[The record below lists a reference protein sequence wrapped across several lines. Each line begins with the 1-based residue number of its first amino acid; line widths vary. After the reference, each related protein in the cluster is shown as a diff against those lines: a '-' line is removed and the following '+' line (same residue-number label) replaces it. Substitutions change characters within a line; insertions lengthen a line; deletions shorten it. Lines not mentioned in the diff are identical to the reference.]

1 MIGGTKMTA
10 EGFTAATVYVPSEG
24 AMMVAQKGIGELLP
38 EYAEMG
44 FTGYIDVSCN
54 RFYCTESDEFFRFQI
69 PLEEPFE
76 ELYPQGSEAA
86 LARRA
91 VDYLYRG
98 AEFQLLSTK
107 QGD

>member
-1 MIGGTKMTA
+1 MTA
-10 EGFTAATVYVPSEG
+10 EGYTAATVYVPSEG
-24 AMMVAQKGIGELLP
+24 AMMVAQKGIGTLLP

-44 FTGYIDVSCN
+44 FTDYIDVSCN

-69 PLEEPFE
+69 PLEGPFAE
-76 ELYPQGSEAA
+76 RYPEGSEEK
-86 LARRA
+86 LARDA
-91 VDYLYRG
+91 VDYLYKG